1 MNQTL
6 LRCGLA
12 TLAVLAAAPT
22 AVVAQTTNPRPA
34 PQWLLNALDLNQGTI
49 QDLQIPTERR
59 TFQFRVELGG
69 RLVTAELEPNDI
81 RSPDFELLV
90 DDGNSITKV
99 PTPDSVTFIG
109 RVLGLP
115 ESRVAGSV
123 VEGRLRATISLDEH
137 DHELWGIEAVREFDL
152 TAGATEHV
160 VYTTHD
166 ANVPGISCGTDH
178 THWQSTGGSSA
189 ESSVLKLAE
198 IAIDCDLEY
207 YQRNGSNVTTTQN
220 AVTALMNAID
230 AIYQRDL
237 EIQYTVTTILVRT
250 VRTYTNTDMGN
261 LLGEFQNRW
270 NSQHGSIQRDVA
282 HLFTGKGSFSGVVG
296 IAYLGVICNLG
307 SAYGVDKAFS
317 SFATNVGLICHE
329 AGHNWNAP
337 HCNSSNP
344 CNIMCSGLGG
354 CSRTLNSFAPVSI
367 NTIVNFKNSRSCLS
381 NAVFPP
387 TLSTISPNSTSVAP
401 RQLVTLT
408 GNNFNGVTAVNIAG
422 QQVNAVVQSNT
433 QLVFTPPLPPT
444 LGSYPVSVTNS
455 AGTSNVLLL
464 SYTASPG
471 FYNVTNQSFRGGSV
485 SFSFAGAPTDIWLLR
500 AGFAGNATFP
510 FLGFDILQSGIM
522 VTQGALDQIGLGS
535 LLYNVPANI
544 NMAGVV
550 MYSQI
555 IEVDQTSPV
564 LNYVSTPRQ
573 TIFLF

>member
-1 MNQTL
+1 
-6 LRCGLA
+6 
-12 TLAVLAAAPT
+12 
-22 AVVAQTTNPRPA
+22 
-34 PQWLLNALDLNQGTI
+34 
-49 QDLQIPTERR
+49 
-59 TFQFRVELGG
+59 
-69 RLVTAELEPNDI
+69 
-81 RSPDFELLV
+81 
-90 DDGNSITKV
+90 
-99 PTPDSVTFIG
+99 
-109 RVLGLP
+109 
-115 ESRVAGSV
+115 
-123 VEGRLRATISLDEH
+123 
-137 DHELWGIEAVREFDL
+137 
-152 TAGATEHV
+152 
-160 VYTTHD
+160 
-166 ANVPGISCGTDH
+166 
-178 THWQSTGGSSA
+178 
-189 ESSVLKLAE
+189 
-198 IAIDCDLEY
+198 
-207 YQRNGSNVTTTQN
+207 
-220 AVTALMNAID
+220 
-230 AIYQRDL
+230 
-237 EIQYTVTTILVRT
+237 
-250 VRTYTNTDMGN
+250 
-261 LLGEFQNRW
+261 
-270 NSQHGSIQRDVA
+270 
-282 HLFTGKGSFSGVVG
+282 
-296 IAYLGVICNLG
+296 
-307 SAYGVDKAFS
+307 
-317 SFATNVGLICHE
+317 
-329 AGHNWNAP
+329 
-337 HCNSSNP
+337 
-344 CNIMCSGLGG
+344 
-354 CSRTLNSFAPVSI
+354 
-367 NTIVNFKNSRSCLS
+367 
-381 NAVFPP
+381 VFPP

-433 QLVFTPPLPPT
+433 QLLFTPPLPPT

>member
-1 MNQTL
+1 MNQLL
-6 LRCGLA
+6 LRCGVA
-12 TLAVLAAAPT
+12 AFAALAAVPA

-59 TFQFRVELGG
+59 TFQFQVELGG
-69 RLVTAELEPNDI
+69 RLITAELEPNDI
-81 RSPDFELLV
+81 RSPGFELLV
-90 DDGNSITKV
+90 DDGNSITKL
-99 PTPDSVTFIG
+99 PTPASVTFVG
-109 RVLGLP
+109 RVLGVP
-115 ESRVAGSV
+115 ASRVAGSV
-123 VEGRLRATISLDEH
+123 VEGRLRATISLDAH

-152 TAGATEHV
+152 TAGAAEHV

-166 ANVPGISCGTDH
+166 ANVPGITCGTDH
-178 THWQSTGGSSA
+178 TNWQPTGSTAA
-189 ESSVLKLAE
+189 ENSVLKLAE

-207 YQRNGSNVTTTQN
+207 FQRNGSNVTSTQN

-250 VRTYTNTDMGN
+250 VRTYINTNMGN

-270 NSQHGSIQRDVA
+270 NSQHGSIQRDLA
-282 HLFTGKGSFSGVVG
+282 HLFTGKGSFSGTVG
-296 IAYLGVICNLG
+296 IAYLGVVCNLG

-337 HCNSSNP
+337 HCDSSNP
-344 CNIMCSGLGG
+344 CNIMCAGLGG

-367 NTIVNFKNSRSCLS
+367 NTIVGYKNTRNCLS
-381 NAVFPP
+381 NAVLPP
-387 TLSTISPNSTSVAP
+387 TLSTISPTTTSVAP

-408 GNNFNGVTAVNIAG
+408 GNNLNGVTAVNIAG
-422 QQVNAVVQSNT
+422 QQVNASVRSNT
-433 QLVFTPPLPPT
+433 QLTFTPPLPPAF
-444 LGSYPVSVTNS
+444 GSYPVSVTNA

-471 FYNVTNQSFRGGSV
+471 FYNVTNQSFRGGTV
-485 SFSFAGAPTDIWLLR
+485 SFSFAGDPFDIWLIR
-500 AGFAGNATFP
+500 AGFNGNATFP
-510 FLGFDILQSGIM
+510 FLGFDVLQSGIM
-522 VTQGALDQIGLGS
+522 VTQGALNSIGLGS

-550 MYSQI
+550 MYSQV
-555 IEVDQTSPV
+555 IEVEETAPAF
-564 LNYVSTPRQ
+564 NYISTPRQ